1 MTIAMKS
8 HPALRRRRMPVQPRA
23 EATLA
28 AIREAA
34 LRILK
39 QEGPGRLTTNRI
51 AEVAGISIGSLYQYY
66 PDKHAIAADIC
77 NSLLVADLGELDRYT
92 EQSLFMAQKSLDET
106 LGFFIR
112 EHIARHRKLYQQ
124 LRDFYLEIHWR
135 YDFEAYMLE
144 HFPQRM
150 KTVEWLPS
158 VLKHHCQELAPRD
171 FSLAATLVVNAIE
184 GTIHAT
190 LDHNPEQILDE
201 AFSEELLALV
211 LGYLKHPV
219 PPPLPP
225 HQPPK

>member
-106 LGFFIR
+106 LRFFIR

-144 HFPQRM
+144 RFPQRM
-150 KTVEWLPS
+150 TTANFLRIVFKRYR
-158 VLKHHCQELAPRD
+158 QELVSRD
-171 FSLAATLVVNAIE
+171 FSRAATMVVNAIE

-211 LGYLKHPV
+211 LGYLKHPL
-219 PPPLPP
+219 PPPISSG
-225 HQPPK
+225 QPPK